1 MHEGVDA
8 LARRLAAVDRP
19 TSGRRPHEVA
29 RDVRAVDLER
39 PVADLGEALAELETV
54 YLRDAVWFHDP
65 GYAAHL
71 NCPVVIPALVAELFV
86 SGVNSSLDT
95 WDQSGGA
102 TFIER
107 ELVSWTARRLG
118 FGDEADGVF
127 TSGGTQSNLQALLM
141 ARGEACLDPST
152 DPGESLARTLDRFR
166 ILASDESH
174 FSVRKSAQ
182 LLGLG
187 RDAVVP
193 VPTDASRRL
202 DPAALDAELHRLRAA
217 GLLPM
222 AVVATAG
229 TTDFGVIDP
238 LAPIAEVCAEHG
250 VWFHVDAAYGGG
262 LLVSE
267 RRRGLLDG
275 IERADS
281 VTIDFHKTFFQPVSS
296 SAVVVRDG
304 AALRHVT
311 YHADY
316 LNPPSSGLPNQ
327 VDKSLQT
334 TRRFDALKLWLTLR
348 LMGASELG
356 AYVDAVVDLARTGYE
371 LLREDDELE
380 VAGAPTLSTLVL
392 RFRPAGTSRS
402 TASALAPRIR
412 STLAREGRVMVAGT
426 TVDGESWLKLTLLN
440 PTTTT
445 ADLTRVLDAVRE
457 VGRDLL
463 EQAPAFEG
471 AGR

>member
-1 MHEGVDA
+1 MHEGVDT
-8 LARRLAAVDRP
+8 LARRLASVDRP
-19 TSGRRPHEVA
+19 TSGRRPDEVG
-29 RDVRAVDLER
+29 RDVRSVDLDR
-39 PVADLGEALAELETV
+39 PVADLDEALAELEDV

-71 NCPVVIPALVAELFV
+71 NCPVLIPALVAELFV

-118 FGDEADGVF
+118 FGAGADGVF

-187 RDAVVP
+187 RDAVVT
-193 VPTDASRRL
+193 VPTDTSRRL
-202 DPAALDAELHRLRAA
+202 DPAALDAELHRLRGA

-238 LAPIAEVCAEHG
+238 LGPIAEVCHDHG

-281 VTIDFHKTFFQPVSS
+281 VTIDYHKTFFQPVSS
-296 SAVVVRDG
+296 SAVVVRDA

-348 LMGASELG
+348 LVGAQELG
-356 AYVDAVVDLARTGYE
+356 EYVDAVVDLARAGYD

-380 VAGAPTLSTLVL
+380 VAAAPTLSTLVL
-392 RFRPAGTSRS
+392 RFRPEGTSRA
-402 TASALAPRIR
+402 TASELAPRIR
-412 STLAREGRVMVAGT
+412 TTLAREGRVMVAGT
-426 TVDGESWLKLTLLN
+426 RVDGESWLKLTLLN
-440 PTTTT
+440 PAVTT
-445 ADLTRVLDAVRE
+445 ADLVRVLDAVRE
-457 VGRDLL
+457 AGRDLL
-463 EQAPAFEG
+463 EQASAFEG